1 MKKHYPLIEIS
12 GLAIAGCILF
22 LFGNFHFSAEVFGE
36 IAPHPLWASH
46 GPMCDLVFSVWGM
59 IFIALALAA
68 FFSLKRKA
76 GTLAEKI
83 TDWSKL
89 LFTEA
94 MDLLKWAG
102 SQTQTR
108 GEWAWIGAFVL
119 IGAGIRVYFAF
130 QPMRFDE
137 AHTFLQFVNN
147 GALYLFSYS
156 APNNHVLHTLFVK
169 LSVTLFGTGPF
180 AIRLPSIAAGVLC
193 IPAVFL
199 LTRLILKSRK
209 SGFFAAALTAVLP
222 YFILYSSMARG
233 YTILCLL
240 SICLAIAG
248 LRLAEKPNL
257 PLCFLYSLIISLGIF
272 DVPTF
277 LFPAAGITVWTAAC
291 MKINGARPKDIAAG
305 FIAPCAVFSLS
316 GALFLYTPV
325 IIASN
330 GVSHIISN
338 KFVKAKPLGL
348 FLGKLPE
355 HLAQMGNQMAL
366 GLSPVVLMLLFIILA
381 LGLFHLSRLKNQ
393 QGIWLAPIILVCSLI
408 ILLAKRSIPF
418 PRTWIYLPPFALVA
432 MDAGYCLLA
441 GKFKETGKSVLLVL
455 SLTAAIVTAV
465 QDPVTVNPATGYFPD
480 AHKVVCYLS
489 THMKKGDMMI
499 PHGHNSDAT
508 TEYYMYRAGLPNV
521 ENECDLKK
529 GATIFYVTKKGFFPE
544 NKLGKNPT
552 PSFETEDAEVF
563 AVVYGEDAPGAT
575 AD

>member
-12 GLAIAGCILF
+12 GLAVIGCILYI
-22 LFGNFHFSAEVFGE
+22 FGRLHFSAAFFGK
-36 IAPHPLWASH
+36 IAPHPLWTAR
-46 GPMCDLVFSVWGM
+46 GPMCDLFFSVWGT
-59 IFIALALAA
+59 IFIALALSA
-68 FFSLKRKA
+68 FFSHRRKS
-76 GTLAEKI
+76 GTLAAKI
-83 TDWSKL
+83 TDWSRL
-89 LFTEA
+89 LFSEA
-94 MDLLKWAG
+94 VDLLKWTD
-102 SQTQTR
+102 SRTQFR
-108 GEWAWIGAFVL
+108 REWAWIGAFML

-147 GALYLFSYS
+147 GALYLFSYP

-199 LTRLILKSRK
+199 LTRLILKSK
-209 SGFFAAALTAVLP
+209 ESGFFAAALTAVLP

-257 PLCFLYSLIISLGIF
+257 PSCFLYSLIISLGMF

-277 LFPAAGITVWTAAC
+277 LFPAAGITLWTAAC
-291 MKINGARPKDIAAG
+291 MQINGVRLKDIAAG
-305 FIAPCAVFSLS
+305 FVAPCAAFSLA

-325 IIASN
+325 IIASD

-338 KFVKAKPLGL
+338 KFVKAKPWGF
-348 FLGKLPE
+348 FLEKLPE
-355 HLAQMGNQMAL
+355 HFAQTGNQMAL
-366 GLSPVVLMLLFIILA
+366 GLPPVVLILLFIILA
-381 LGLFHLSRLKNQ
+381 LGLLHLSRLKNQ
-393 QGIWLAPIILVCSLI
+393 QGFWLAPIIFVCSFI

-418 PRTWIYLPPFALVA
+418 PRTWIYLPLFALVA

-441 GKFKETGKSVLLVL
+441 AKFKEKGKGVLLAL
-455 SLTAAIVTAV
+455 SLAAAFVTAV
-465 QDPVTVNPATGYFPD
+465 QDPVTINPATGYFPD
-480 AHKVVCYLS
+480 AQKVVNYLS
-489 THMKKGDMMI
+489 THMKKGDMMV

-521 ENECDLKK
+521 ENEHDLKK

-544 NKLGKNPT
+544 NKLGPNPT

-563 AVVYGEDAPGAT
+563 AVVYGEDAPGAA